1 VRQHAPRPQEPSINV
16 RLDEVM
22 TYGWTCYMP
31 AGDYVVGFRW
41 DCEETAQ
48 VWNSCAEI
56 TVV

>member
-1 VRQHAPRPQEPSINV
+1 
-16 RLDEVM
+16 M